1 MFNLEKFKL
10 PKDFRGRKALFVQL
24 WWCVQATLFS
34 CSPQFMYKWRA
45 FLLRLFGAN
54 VGKGVLI
61 RPSVK
66 ITYPWKLTIGENSWV
81 GDDVVLY
88 TLGEIKIGN
97 NTIISQHSYLC
108 TGTHDYNSEL
118 FDIIQ
123 MPIRIGNSS
132 WLATDVFIAPGITIG
147 NECIIGARSSVYKSF
162 PDKSICY
169 GNPAE
174 LIRYRS

>member
-1 MFNLEKFKL
+1 
-10 PKDFRGRKALFVQL
+10 
-24 WWCVQATLFS
+24 
-34 CSPQFMYKWRA
+34 MYRWRA
-45 FLLRLFGAN
+45 YLLRLFGAN
-54 VGKGVLI
+54 IGKGVLI
-61 RPSVK
+61 RPSAK

-81 GDDVVLY
+81 GDNVVLY

-108 TGTHDYNSEL
+108 TGTHNYDSEL

-123 MPIRIGNSS
+123 IPIIIGDSC

-162 PDKSICY
+162 PDKSICH
-169 GNPAE
+169 GNPAKF
-174 LIRYRS
+174 IRYRS